1 MSSKFKMKKS
11 SKFLSALGS
20 ISVLTTLPLIAAKC
34 NEPEAKIDKDGNKT
48 DTPATTTTTE
58 TTDVNSIVKD
68 LKDVLTL
75 SSDSKKDDILKK
87 LKEDS
92 SKYTLWY
99 DRKDHNIVITEGT
112 KAPFG
117 KSFSGKKW
125 VLFTLNDK
133 ASKITGNFQLVNDT
147 KPTYSE
153 NKLSTQ
159 LNFSIDE
166 KKENITIKYK
176 VGEFK
181 GKDTAP
187 EISEKANESTVSIK

>member
-34 NEPEAKIDKDGNKT
+34 NEPEVKKDKDSSKP

-112 KAPFG
+112 TAPFG
-117 KSFSGKKW
+117 K
-125 VLFTLNDK
+125 VL
-133 ASKITGNFQLVNDT
+133 
-147 KPTYSE
+147 
-153 NKLSTQ
+153 
-159 LNFSIDE
+159 
-166 KKENITIKYK
+166 
-176 VGEFK
+176 K
-181 GKDTAP
+181 GK
-187 EISEKANESTVSIK
+187 NEFFSHLMIKQVKLQVIFN